1 MFLTFATFF
10 GFHISQGYQ
19 QTPQTFFGFHIS
31 QGYQQTPQTFILILY
46 DIISF
51 CATVIKY
58 FTQNHIILYNDF
70 YLSLIL
76 NIILNYFMLMFTK

>member
-1 MFLTFATFF
+1 MFLTFA
-10 GFHISQGYQ
+10 
-19 QTPQTFFGFHIS
+19 TFFGFHIS

>member
-1 MFLTFATFF
+1 MFLTFA
-10 GFHISQGYQ
+10 
-19 QTPQTFFGFHIS
+19 TFFGFHIS

-76 NIILNYFMLMFTK
+76 KIILNYFMLMFTK